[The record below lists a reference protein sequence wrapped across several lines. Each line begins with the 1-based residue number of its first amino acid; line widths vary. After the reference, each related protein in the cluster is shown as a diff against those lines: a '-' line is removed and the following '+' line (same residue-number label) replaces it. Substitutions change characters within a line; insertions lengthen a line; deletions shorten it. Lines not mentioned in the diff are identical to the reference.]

1 MSKAIDRATIR
12 RIAGDAVHNPTT
24 GNVAE
29 ALDLIADAL
38 DEALNPPA
46 REKRVIEPEE
56 TR

>member
-1 MSKAIDRATIR
+1 MDRATIR
-12 RIAGDAVHNPTT
+12 RIAGDAVSNPTT

-38 DEALNPPA
+38 DEALNSPA
-46 REKRVIEPEE
+46 REKRVIEPPE

>member
-12 RIAGDAVHNPTT
+12 RIAGDAVSNPTT

-29 ALDLIADAL
+29 PLDLIADAL
-38 DEALNPPA
+38 DAAMNPPA
-46 REKRVIEPEE
+46 RETRVIEPPE

>member
-1 MSKAIDRATIR
+1 MDRATIR
-12 RIAGDAVHNPTT
+12 RIAGDAVSNPTT

-38 DEALNPPA
+38 DAAMNPPT
-46 REKRVIEPEE
+46 REKRIVEPDE

>member
-1 MSKAIDRATIR
+1 MDRATIR

-38 DEALNPPA
+38 DAAMNPPA
-46 REKRVIEPEE
+46 RETRVIEPPE